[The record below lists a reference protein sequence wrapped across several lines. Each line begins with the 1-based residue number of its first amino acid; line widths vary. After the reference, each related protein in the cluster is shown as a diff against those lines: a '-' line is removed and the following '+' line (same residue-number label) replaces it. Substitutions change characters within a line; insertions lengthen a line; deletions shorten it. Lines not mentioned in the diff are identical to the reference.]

1 MNRFNKVTNMVR
13 SRPTGLEDWLFG
25 CAHHR
30 MTFPMT
36 LRAGVGGGP
45 RAQSETYIACLDCG
59 RHFAYDWRT
68 MRAAKRRI
76 AWIDRPLQALIEAI
90 RASWR
95 QAYRR
100 NPR

>member
-59 RHFAYDWRT
+59 RHFAYDCGRC
-68 MRAAKRRI
+68 APPSGGSPGSI
-76 AWIDRPLQALIEAI
+76 AHCRL
-90 RASWR
+90 
-95 QAYRR
+95 
-100 NPR
+100 